1 MTALS
6 LRLVDGSPVPL
17 EWWTVNEVASSA
29 GVSPNAIRWAIRRC
43 ARRRFGYCL
52 DSWTIYAEKQNGVWR
67 VPVLVTYETIVTADN
82 QIHSRIISA
91 QTFHSST
98 AFTSYIERTAREQ
111 RIGGG

>member
-1 MTALS
+1 MET
-6 LRLVDGSPVPL
+6 RL